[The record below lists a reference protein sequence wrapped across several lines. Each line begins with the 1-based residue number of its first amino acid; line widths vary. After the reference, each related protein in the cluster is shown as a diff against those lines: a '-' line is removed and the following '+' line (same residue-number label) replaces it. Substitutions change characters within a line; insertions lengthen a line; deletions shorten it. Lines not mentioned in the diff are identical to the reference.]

1 VHLRILGGSQ
11 RKKRCG
17 VRERERNRK
26 KQKQKTG
33 HTHIRVYFLHLEC
46 LEERGKKK
54 GMRE

>member
-1 VHLRILGGSQ
+1 
-11 RKKRCG
+11 

-54 GMRE
+54 GMRVNRQSVSNMKK